1 MHPRAILVAQTLALA
16 CTRPPPAPTVAAPP
30 VPTAAPA
37 PAPTPAPIVATPEAP
52 PDDHCK
58 CPPAPAPR
66 ADNDTDSDDELD
78 DEFDDDPQAIKTR
91 RARARKKLPPALAT
105 RLRHDLPTHHH
116 ACDVIRSGPCSIRG
130 DFDGDKL
137 PDDAVLVRDANK
149 AGGIAILWGK
159 GSADLLGGGRYQ
171 CWTTTEVADLDGSPI
186 GEPCLEPID
195 TDLSWLYDWQLLAAD
210 RTGDTVLLR
219 HSAGKA
225 GYPAPGALGDGL
237 FVSGSDAAAALHR
250 TSAGWTLMELGF

>member
-1 MHPRAILVAQTLALA
+1 MHLRAALLALTA
-16 CTRPPPAPTVAAPP
+16 LTCARQPSPPPAPPQAALPVAIAPRPTAPVAITSPAPVAAD
-30 VPTAAPA
+30 T
-37 PAPTPAPIVATPEAP
+37 E
-52 PDDHCK
+52 HCT

-66 ADNDTDSDDELD
+66 EPDDHGSDI
-78 DEFDDDPQAIKTR
+78 DDDPQTIRTR

-116 ACDVIRSGPCSIRG
+116 ACDVIRSGPCTIRG

-195 TDLSWLYDWQLLAAD
+195 TDLSWLYDWQLLTAD